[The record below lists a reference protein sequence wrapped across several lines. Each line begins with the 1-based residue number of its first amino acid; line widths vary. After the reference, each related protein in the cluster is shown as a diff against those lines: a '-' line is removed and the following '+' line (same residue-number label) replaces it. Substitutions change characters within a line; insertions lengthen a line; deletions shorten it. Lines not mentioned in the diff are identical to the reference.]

1 MPQPYALGSDTMM
14 FPIGHL
20 IYPVKIVSPDCNRD
34 CRNRV
39 QESTRLRQAAND
51 KYFKR
56 LEFNFVKN

>member
-1 MPQPYALGSDTMM
+1 MP
-14 FPIGHL
+14 IRHL
-20 IYPVKIVSPDCNRD
+20 IHPVKNVSPDCNRD